1 MLIMFERLFP
11 LFLFLQTTPTPTHP
25 PCARDGVHFF
35 FFFWYSSS
43 FLVCPLLLSAGVLA
57 CADLYVGMCF
67 TGDASL
73 FKGRHVPTYLDER
86 VLKKTRKCTEE
97 DSVTRVL

>member
-35 FFFWYSSS
+35 FFFGIHLFFFGLPPSTFCW
-43 FLVCPLLLSAGVLA
+43 CAGL
-57 CADLYVGMCF
+57 C
-67 TGDASL
+67 
-73 FKGRHVPTYLDER
+73 
-86 VLKKTRKCTEE
+86 
-97 DSVTRVL
+97 